1 MEAQSW
7 DFDTGKASILV
18 EALESTSASPVL
30 VIAGVVKGSTSRK
43 LHPAGLVQRRL
54 FQAPAYH
61 GRRRA
66 AAKEVTQGHPSHKCK
81 PTIPSIAYS
90 IENAA
95 IEELVSAQS
104 QDFLDAIKHYI
115 KVNSL
120 LTWAS
125 VISFFLAMNPSLN
138 TSAGGAVFPLL
149 FMIVFT
155 CKMVFKFRNK
165 VKVQYEFDEYGGKEV
180 VLIQNLISALQSNN
194 ALWQVN
200 DVFHNQRTKTHAGA
214 SQSVSRFPIKV
225 QVKKLA
231 FLKTNAQC
239 YFVKLKKEKLYILP
253 DKMVV
258 INGRKVGAF
267 DLSDMDIVVSD
278 KQFIENVAP
287 KDAQILSYSWQYVN
301 KNGTP
306 DKRFNNNRQ
315 LPVCRYGTISF
326 KTQQGFNT
334 LIYCSNVERTVEFS
348 QTLKAYLKEKALMGD
363 DGKD

>member
-1 MEAQSW
+1 M
-7 DFDTGKASILV
+7 
-18 EALESTSASPVL
+18 
-30 VIAGVVKGSTSRK
+30 
-43 LHPAGLVQRRL
+43 
-54 FQAPAYH
+54 
-61 GRRRA
+61 
-66 AAKEVTQGHPSHKCK
+66 
-81 PTIPSIAYS
+81 
-90 IENAA
+90 
-95 IEELVSAQS
+95 
-104 QDFLDAIKHYI
+104 
-115 KVNSL
+115 
-120 LTWAS
+120 
-125 VISFFLAMNPSLN
+125 
-138 TSAGGAVFPLL
+138 
-149 FMIVFT
+149 
-155 CKMVFKFRNK
+155 
-165 VKVQYEFDEYGGKEV
+165 

-214 SQSVSRFPIKV
+214 SQSVSRFPKKV
-225 QVKKLA
+225 QVKKPA

-253 DKMVV
+253 DKMV
-258 INGRKVGAF
+258 IISGRKVGAF
-267 DLSDMDIVVSD
+267 DLSDLDIVVSD

-334 LIYCSNVERTVEFS
+334 LIYCSSVERTVEFS